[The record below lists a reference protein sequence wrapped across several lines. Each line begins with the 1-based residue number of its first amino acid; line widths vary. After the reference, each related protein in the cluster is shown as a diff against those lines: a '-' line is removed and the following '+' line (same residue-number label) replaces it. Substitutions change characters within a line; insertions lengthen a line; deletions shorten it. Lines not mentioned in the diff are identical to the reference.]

1 MIATLKPYTFRDLKR
16 DLIQIL
22 QVLTST
28 FTQQLELLRSSTGK
42 PTGYL
47 LDPKFS
53 ERFIVWLC

>member
-47 LDPKFS
+47 LSPKFS

>member
-1 MIATLKPYTFRDLKR
+1 MIASLKPYTFRDLKR

-22 QVLTST
+22 QVLTFT

-42 PTGYL
+42 LTGYL

>member
-1 MIATLKPYTFRDLKR
+1 MIASLKPYTFRDLKR

-42 PTGYL
+42 HTGYFL
-47 LDPKFS
+47 GPKLS
-53 ERFIVWLC
+53 ERFIIWLC